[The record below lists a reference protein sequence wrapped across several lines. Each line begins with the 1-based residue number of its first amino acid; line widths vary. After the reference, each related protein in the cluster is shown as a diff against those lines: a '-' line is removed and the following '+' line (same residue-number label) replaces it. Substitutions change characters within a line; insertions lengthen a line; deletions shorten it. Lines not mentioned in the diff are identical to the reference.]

1 MAIFSRF
8 SSADRPEQGAIG
20 LPVGRTLLARRFLMI
35 ATAVVAGASA
45 ITWTLMRGLGRET
58 PGGFAFPPAFVV
70 STLLLFAGSIELH
83 RALFA
88 VRYERQPLFRRR
100 LTRSLIA
107 AMLFVGVQS
116 YALWSIMPLERSQES
131 ASIGVA
137 PFAVMAAALHGLH
150 FLVATF
156 FVSYITAGA
165 WSVRYDHEYHWG
177 VTFCVWFWHALGA
190 VWLAVLTVYLF
201 VGLG

>member
-1 MAIFSRF
+1 WPILPSPQDSGSLGWSHAGNVRMAIFSHF
-8 SSADRPEQGAIG
+8 LFADRPERGEIG
-20 LPVGRTLLARRFLMI
+20 LAVGRTLLARRFLVI

-45 ITWTLMRGLGRET
+45 VTWTLVRGFGRGT
-58 PGGFAFPPAFVV
+58 PGGFAFPPAFIA

-100 LTRSLIA
+100 LARSLIA

-116 YALWSIMPLERSQES
+116 YALWSIMPIERSPES

-137 PFAVMAAALHGLH
+137 PFAVM
-150 FLVATF
+150 
-156 FVSYITAGA
+156 
-165 WSVRYDHEYHWG
+165 
-177 VTFCVWFWHALGA
+177 
-190 VWLAVLTVYLF
+190 
-201 VGLG
+201 